1 MARRLSAEFGT
12 PHLAVGLDEMKHV
25 DECGAEIRPQPCAL
39 RITQAFDIFSCQSSQ
54 LPEPA
59 VSGQSDITLVGQ
71 RHRKEDPFSESR
83 PLSTKEQEGWAKAK
97 ERGCEASRKSRG
109 NRCGK

>member
-1 MARRLSAEFGT
+1 MARCLSTEFRALYLT
-12 PHLAVGLDEMKHV
+12 VGLDEMKHV

-39 RITQAFDIFSCQSSQ
+39 RITQDFDVFPRQSSQ

-59 VSGQSDITLVGQ
+59 VSDQSDITLVGQ
-71 RHRKEDPFSESR
+71 RHREEDPFSESR
-83 PLSTKEQEGWAKAK
+83 PLATKEQKGRAKAK
-97 ERGCEASRKSRG
+97 ERGCEASRKRRA